1 MAEIGC
7 KYTRDIKILPSM
19 VDRNEK
25 LRLVDALDLFED
37 TATLHAENFDIGP
50 AGMDARNY
58 FWVITKIRIHADRL
72 PKIMEPLKLNT
83 WIQAP
88 DRASCERDFSFTSDD
103 EQLIYGRSIWAIIS
117 RDTKRLVHMDE
128 IYPKVEFNVAPP
140 DDRPFAR
147 INKNFDE
154 AETIGEYTVRSVDI
168 DLGGHFNNVNYV
180 RAMLGCFSVEEI
192 EKMDIKEMELNFIH
206 QTFEGETLTFKSR
219 PHVAADDAG
228 SDSSG
233 SSGSGRRGLEVA
245 AVNSEGKPVF
255 MALVL

>member
-1 MAEIGC
+1 
-7 KYTRDIKILPSM
+7 M
-19 VDRNEK
+19 VDRKEK

-72 PKIMEPLKLNT
+72 PRIMDALQLNT
-83 WIQAP
+83 WIQAA
-88 DRASCERDFSFTSDD
+88 DRASCERDFSLTSNG

-117 RDTKRLVHMDE
+117 RDTMRLVHMDE
-128 IYPKVEFNVAPP
+128 IYPKLEFNVAPP
-140 DDRPFAR
+140 DDRPFVR

-206 QTFEGETLTFKSR
+206 QTFEGETLIFKSR
-219 PHVAADDAG
+219 PHVGTDGAG
-228 SDSSG
+228 SDGAGSG
-233 SSGSGRRGLEVA
+233 GSGRSGIEVA
-245 AVNSEGKPVF
+245 AINSEGKPVF

>member
-58 FWVITKIRIHADRL
+58 FWVITKIRIHVDGL
-72 PKIMEPLKLNT
+72 PRIMDALQLNT

-88 DRASCERDFSFTSDD
+88 DRASCERDFSFTSGD

-117 RDTKRLVHMDE
+117 RDTMRLVHMDE
-128 IYPKVEFNVAPP
+128 IYPKVEFDVAPP

-192 EKMDIKEMELNFIH
+192 EAMNIKEMELNFIH
-206 QTFEGETLTFKSR
+206 QTYEGETLTYKSR
-219 PHVAADDAG
+219 KTDDG
-228 SDSSG
+228 I
-233 SSGSGRRGLEVA
+233 EVGA
-245 AVNSEGKPVF
+245 INSEGKPVF
-255 MALVL
+255 LSVIR